1 LLDHFLLYLHPRGIL
16 LVAVVTEERIPLPVM
31 SVSVCPDAPSV
42 GKHTQESV
50 DLELDYAFGVQ
61 AWSFC

>member
-1 LLDHFLLYLHPRGIL
+1 
-16 LVAVVTEERIPLPVM
+16 VAVVTEERIPLPVM